1 MTLSGLLAIIYL
13 ANVLAPIINRSHFQT
28 DLFSAN
34 MTMFSTLLL
43 SMVIQ
48 ITEWKKRLITSG
60 VNFIFYFLAFFTMCI
75 YFIYF
80 FNLKGSSNERIVFEI
95 LNLILKL
102 SLVVAF
108 SFANRSDSQDLTA
121 EEKASFLSRITFFWM
136 TRIMIKGCQRKLS
149 EKDVPSLSTSE
160 EAEHL
165 HQKFKIVQQKLSHQ
179 NVRLAETSSASDSV
193 SLIKVLINMYWKEI
207 MIIFSLRL
215 CYDILIFLNPV
226 LLKIFMTYLRSDSGD
241 KDKKSGFVYSFLYF
255 IINVVLVLLDQVIF
269 ARGWKTGTNVS
280 STLMTIIYDKL
291 QKIGFQTSENVVIIN
306 LLSTDVTIF
315 REMIPYLYILWS
327 GPFQTVI
334 CFIILFCYIKLGA
347 LFCFL
352 IIPLIFL
359 FFIISKKIA
368 KMQNEYS
375 NMRSNRIQLLEEMI
389 EYIKSIK
396 LFAQEDAYIKK
407 LNKIRD
413 QEINHLKMRVYY
425 ETFISTLGEI
435 SPQWITLLIFIT
447 LSLINNINSITTEHI
462 FITLMALNILETN
475 MSMYSD
481 CIFDIIKAKESYKNI
496 VMFLKLEDRS
506 FKPDDEMRDKKL
518 LCMCASLDLLGK
530 VEKENSGES
539 VHSVV
544 ITNATFK
551 DQCLKHINLKI
562 KVGQLVAICGDHTSG
577 KSALLYAL
585 LGQIRK
591 ESGRVC
597 RVGKVAFTPQEPWVI
612 NDTIK
617 MNILFGKIFHKRHF
631 QQILKYCCLED
642 IKEETIVNGKGSN
655 LSGGQLYR
663 INLARAVYSRPNI
676 FLLDNPLC
684 AIDVATARNI
694 YENLLGKNGLL
705 KNITRIIVTQPT
717 AHWLPNADQ
726 IIVMDSKT
734 IAESGTF
741 TELMYKKGKFVQLLQ
756 QCPQNKGVVQS
767 ETEKKKSLLIF
778 RSVELQYRP
787 IFQTTSQVG
796 SKFWKIS
803 STKWKTKSGLSNISD
818 PPSERFIR
826 QLSRMLYMNKKS
838 LKISQ
843 LKFEDLSS
851 KNSNF
856 KVAQRVFR
864 KYLKSIG
871 IFSLLSTILVGVLFE
886 GFKTTS
892 NYLFEI
898 WSDQIHSNSTE
909 DKNINLIYSGS
920 FSLIAGLFLLLF
932 GMLSTLFTAKA
943 SCKIHHSMAENVF
956 NMPLEY
962 FANADQ
968 GIIMLTF
975 TDNLYDVD
983 YELPN
988 FYKMWIKDFLRIMTA
1003 SVLLIWKIPIF
1014 AIFIIILIIIVF
1026 IMSVIFV
1033 LATSVLQDFNFKFQ
1047 SLLYTHFLET
1057 ESGTHII
1064 KAFNNEE
1071 IFIKKAYKYI
1081 DNYQKFYWSVSAA
1094 KRWSGFLLQFIGC
1107 FIILIACICIVQ
1119 VNDVSRVGLLLTYLT
1134 QTVKCFDWVVR
1145 TASDIAIKRVSLH
1158 KIQEYRD
1165 KIPVITGKIMPNWP
1179 TEGEIEFLN
1188 YSAAY
1193 SNVNMNCLN
1202 DINLCIHPREKVG
1215 IVGKSGSGKSSL
1227 LMAITRLVNCMQ
1239 GQINID
1245 GIDIKLLNPK
1255 YLRSKLTIFPQNTYL
1270 FTGNLR
1276 SNLDPEDKF
1285 TDEELTSVLSD
1296 VHLKGRNLDQTCE
1309 MFSVGDK
1316 QLVGLAKCILNKT
1329 KVLILDEYTANVCA
1343 TLDEQ
1348 IQQIIE
1354 EKFSDCTVLSIVHKL
1369 SMTEKYDK
1377 ILVMDQGEVKEF
1389 DTPNNLLNRKH
1400 GFYMKLKEQE
1410 SKTSL

>member
-13 ANVLAPIINRSHFQT
+13 ANVLGAITNGSHFQIE
-28 DLFSAN
+28 LFSAN
-34 MTMFSTLLL
+34 MTMFGTLLL

-48 ITEWKKRLITSG
+48 FTEWKKRLITSG

-80 FNLKGSSNERIVFEI
+80 FNLKESSNKRIAFEI

-108 SFANRSDSQDLTA
+108 SFANSSDSQDLTA

-136 TRIMIKGCQRKLS
+136 TRIMIKGCRRKLS

-160 EAEHL
+160 EAQHL
-165 HQKFKIVQQKLSHQ
+165 HQKFKIAQQKLSHK

-207 MIIFSLRL
+207 MITFSLRL

-226 LLKIFMTYLRSDSGD
+226 LLNIFMTYLRSDSGD
-241 KDKKSGFVYSFLYF
+241 KDKKSGFVYSFLFF
-255 IINVVLVLLDQVIF
+255 ITNVVLVLLDQAIF
-269 ARGWKTGTNVS
+269 AKGWKTGTSVS

-315 REMIPYLYILWS
+315 REMIPYLSILWS

-347 LFCFL
+347 FFCFL

-359 FFIISKKIA
+359 FFVISKKIA

-375 NMRSNRIQLLEEMI
+375 KMRSNRIQLLEEMI

-407 LNKIRD
+407 LNKIRN

-496 VMFLKLEDRS
+496 VMFLKLEDSS
-506 FKPDDEMRDKKL
+506 FKPDDEIRDKKL

-551 DQCLKHINLKI
+551 GQCLKRINLKI

-585 LGQIRK
+585 LGQIKK
-591 ESGRVC
+591 ESGTVC
-597 RVGKVAFTPQEPWVI
+597 RAGKVAFTPQEPWVI

-617 MNILFGKIFHKRHF
+617 MNILFGKIFHKRHL

-642 IKEETIVNGKGSN
+642 INEETIVNGKGSN

-663 INLARAVYSRPNI
+663 INLARAVYSRPDI

-778 RSVELQYRP
+778 RSIELQYRP

-803 STKWKTKSGLSNISD
+803 SAKWKTKSGFSNISD

-856 KVAQRVFR
+856 KVAQQVFR
-864 KYLKSIG
+864 KYVKSVG
-871 IFSLLSTILVGVLFE
+871 IFALLSTFVVGVLFE
-886 GFKTTS
+886 GFKATS

-909 DKNINLIYSGS
+909 DKNNNLIYSGS

-932 GMLSTLFTAKA
+932 EMLSTLFTAKA

-962 FANADQ
+962 FENTDQ
-968 GIIMLTF
+968 GIIMLPF

-988 FYKMWIKDFLRIMTA
+988 FYKMWIKDCLRIMTA
-1003 SVLLIWKIPIF
+1003 SALLIWKIPIF
-1014 AIFIIILIIIVF
+1014 AIYVIILIIIVS
-1026 IMSVIFV
+1026 ILSVIFV
-1033 LATSVLQDFNFKFQ
+1033 LATSVLQNFNFKFQ

-1064 KAFNNEE
+1064 KAYNNEE

-1081 DNYQKFYWSVSAA
+1081 DNYQKFFWSVSAA

-1107 FIILIACICIVQ
+1107 FIILIACIYIVH
-1119 VNDVSRVGLLLTYLT
+1119 VNDVSRVGLLLTYLL

-1193 SNVNMNCLN
+1193 SNANMNCLN
-1202 DINLCIHPREKVG
+1202 DINLRIQPREKVG

-1270 FTGNLR
+1270 FTGSLR

-1296 VHLKGRNLDQTCE
+1296 VHLKGRNLDQNCE

-1377 ILVMDQGEVKEF
+1377 ILVMDKGEKKEF
-1389 DTPNNLLNRKH
+1389 DTPNNLSNRKY

-1410 SKTSL
+1410 SKASL